1 MCQSREVAN
10 SGQNSWEGVGE
21 RREWMER
28 DSAPIA
34 ASWADF
40 TIMMRG
46 SCQSNKYAILV
57 ISNTLC
63 TQYCT
68 VNNHFGDTYFTILIN
83 KRWAVIKYL

>member
-1 MCQSREVAN
+1 
-10 SGQNSWEGVGE
+10 
-21 RREWMER
+21 
-28 DSAPIA
+28 
-34 ASWADF
+34 
-40 TIMMRG
+40 MMRG
-46 SCQSNKYAILV
+46 SCQSNKYAILG